1 MIGNTDFED
10 GSHWDPNPW
19 IPVAT
24 TYTGPQS
31 PPYLINDAPVWG
43 RYILSG
49 TVAELGALSY
59 NRITDEELT
68 QSFIIPPGTTV
79 LTSTWLTYLQ
89 STDQSA
95 SAVHWRY
102 HPTYFDASTGEDLVD
117 EANNGCA
124 HDNTWIKKNT
134 FLSMTCSMQLL
145 PGWDGR
151 KVRVAFVALGD
162 GVDGAT
168 LYIDHMQVRTGCGT
182 TQAGGNA
189 PVQQMSQTESSEAL
203 P

>member
-43 RYILSG
+43 GYILSG
-49 TVAELGALSY
+49 
-59 NRITDEELT
+59 
-68 QSFIIPPGTTV
+68 
-79 LTSTWLTYLQ
+79 Q